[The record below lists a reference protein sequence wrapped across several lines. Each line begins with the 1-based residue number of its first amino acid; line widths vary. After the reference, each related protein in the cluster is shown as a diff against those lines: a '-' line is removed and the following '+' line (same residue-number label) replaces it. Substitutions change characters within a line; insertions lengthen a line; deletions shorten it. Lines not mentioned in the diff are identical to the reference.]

1 MQNMSQHERDCR
13 ELGKIFA
20 AIPDSRA
27 MTIFLKGMLTPS
39 ELEEI
44 MRRWRLIMKL
54 RKGQTQREIA
64 QQLGISLGKIS
75 RGSRLLKY
83 GEPGFSRLL
92 REISEKLTAENEPKP
107 KQCKSRH
114 GPQT

>member
-1 MQNMSQHERDCR
+1 MSQHERDCQ
-13 ELGKIFA
+13 ELGRIFA

-54 RKGQTQREIA
+54 RNGQTQREIA

-83 GEPGFSRLL
+83 GAPEFSRLIG
-92 REISEKLTAENEPKP
+92 EISKKPTAETKANPN
-107 KQCKSRH
+107 R
-114 GPQT
+114 